1 MTATDIANLLIDRN
15 PRLCKDRV
23 LSRQLAADTLFPVLP
38 ESGDLKELGK
48 SAREVRRALKQRVE
62 AAEPAMTSIAL
73 SLLLLLIEVLVQW
86 WLANRKTAT
95 AALRGLR
102 A

>member
-48 SAREVRRALKQRVE
+48 NPREIRHELEHRVE
-62 AAEPAMTSIAL
+62 ASEPMMSAIAL
-73 SLLLLLIEVLVQW
+73 SLLLILIEVLIKW